1 MDTKNPTFSQHRS
14 VHFVKWVR
22 ICTTIKIKI
31 WNSSIS
37 PTNSP
42 VSLCGQPL
50 PLPQPPSQLLIFLP
64 PLQNSFFE
72 IKMYCMLS
80 FAIIPSLFCHPFS
93 SESLFGYLLFQEDT
107 SPVIWAMLPLE
118 ALRKDLF
125 QDSLTVPG
133 SSLALGSIIPIFTWC
148 SPCVCVLFYKDFSQ
162 VGLGVCHTQLAA
174 SAMSLFPNKARF

>member
-1 MDTKNPTFSQHRS
+1 MYHHQDQDMEQFNLTHKFPS
-14 VHFVKWVR
+14 VTLWA
-22 ICTTIKIKI
+22 T
-31 WNSSIS
+31 SS
-37 PTNSP
+37 PTSTP
-42 VSLCGQPL
+42 RSTVDLSA
-50 PLPQPPSQLLIFLP
+50 
-64 PLQNSFFE
+64 PLQDSFFE
-72 IKMYCMLS
+72 IKMYSMLS